1 MLKWYKVGIFKR
13 MVERRKAKVK
23 ALIAIG
29 IIFCCL
35 VGCSSNAQVTND
47 KEMAENIQESFAKKV

>member
-1 MLKWYKVGIFKR
+1 MKV
-13 MVERRKAKVK
+13 
-23 ALIAIG
+23 LIAIG

-47 KEMAENIQESFAKKV
+47 KEMGQNIQQSFEKKV